1 MTDIDIRKIRESR
14 GWSQEELASMLG
26 VHPRTIQNWEAGST
40 IPKSKHAILRQ
51 IISGNIAAR
60 KVYGGQHVLG
70 GDAVNGDK
78 IVEKFTEREI
88 EIDKAE
94 IECDPLIA
102 ALQSTIADQK
112 DQISFLQNQL
122 ADANTRLTDTQSQLA
137 DANKRIQTLTDKLLN
152 I

>member
-1 MTDIDIRKIRESR
+1 MTGLEVKELRKKL
-14 GWSQEELASMLG
+14 GLTQVQLAELIG
-26 VHPRTIQNWEAGST
+26 VDSKTVQNWEYGRK
-40 IPKSKHAILRQ
+40 IPNSKEGILRDLS
-51 IISGNIAAR
+51 SGNIAHR

-94 IECDPLIA
+94 IDCDPLVA

-122 ADANTRLTDTQSQLA
+122 ADAQSQLA

>member
-1 MTDIDIRKIRESR
+1 MRIDR
-14 GWSQEELASMLG
+14 GLSQRELAEICG
-26 VHPRTIQNWEAGST
+26 VSTRTVQNWESGANEMPASSYAKLFA
-40 IPKSKHAILRQ
+40 ISPKE
-51 IISGNIAAR
+51 IAQR

-112 DQISFLQNQL
+112 DQILFLQNQL

>member
-1 MTDIDIRKIRESR
+1 MNNLNIKEERQKLGITQK
-14 GWSQEELASMLG
+14 ELAKLVG
-26 VHPRTIQNWEAGST
+26 VSITTIQNWEAGGV
-40 IPKSKHAILRQ
+40 IPKTKEQIL
-51 IISGNIAAR
+51 SMALTPNIVSR
-60 KVYGGQHVLG
+60 KLYGGQHVLG

-94 IECDPLIA
+94 IDCDPLVA

-122 ADANTRLTDTQSQLA
+122 ADAQSQLA